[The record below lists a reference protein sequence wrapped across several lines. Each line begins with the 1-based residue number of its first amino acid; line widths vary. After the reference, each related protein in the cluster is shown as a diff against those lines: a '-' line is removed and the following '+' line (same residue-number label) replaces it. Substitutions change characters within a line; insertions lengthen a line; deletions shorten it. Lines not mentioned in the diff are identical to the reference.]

1 MSQALSIVHR
11 RTRFPA
17 LVANTPDME
26 EFVAD
31 AATEAGL
38 DPSRL
43 LHLRLAIAE
52 AVTNIC
58 LYAYPGDDGWVD
70 ITVSS
75 TADTLTVTICDG
87 GRPYDPL
94 QHADPDIHASLED
107 RPLGGLGIFLM
118 RRVTDA
124 LEYQRVNECNV
135 LTMTLYAERV
145 ES

>member
-1 MSQALSIVHR
+1 MPQALSVIHR
-11 RTRFPA
+11 HARFPA

-31 AATEAGL
+31 AATEAGF
-38 DPSRL
+38 DPARL

-58 LYAYPGDDGWVD
+58 LYAYPGEEGWVD

-75 TADTLTVTICDG
+75 TQDTLTVTLCDA

-94 QHADPDIHASLED
+94 QHDDPDVHASLED

-124 LEYQRVNECNV
+124 LEYQRINECNV
-135 LTMTLYAERV
+135 LTMSLHAERT